1 MHHNILLRFEFI
13 LIALAKI
20 ANHNKYI
27 TNRNP
32 VKQKKAEDIFSVR
45 SSIKLQGSNEPSQL
59 IFFTTED
66 PKNEENDY

>member
-32 VKQKKAEDIFSVR
+32 VKQKKAEDIFNSC
-45 SSIKLQGSNEPSQL
+45 L
-59 IFFTTED
+59 FC
-66 PKNEENDY
+66 KNLKRFHL